1 MNINSSQMRA
11 RGCLLVAACYTMGQ
25 AGQLTVRASSG
36 ERSRS
41 QCVTPGILEVVGKTP
56 VVLLTSAKVDSLEL
70 ARTNKRAA
78 SQMLFSS
85 ALPLF
90 AASALLIYHEN
101 SWAALTGDAL
111 ITPERMPR
119 YRSTLRPCL
128 VDLFVAEPSV
138 LKLQGPGGAI
148 EAFYTA
154 MGAWEPVEKRLRL
167 QSGKLLVRKVG
178 AIKHAVHSVPDG
190 TVVVWTDVDVVFHR
204 PLDGAFIDFVAR
216 YDVTYCPMQGHNY
229 GTTGLDDP
237 TWRVESGVM
246 AFRANARTRA
256 LTRAALELYNGGTL
270 RIATAC
276 RDRAAAGQPEPECTE
291 PWLKRNL
298 FLNDIY
304 VWALLLHGARRDSM
318 LLRELVPSFSDLADG
333 LEQAWF
339 TQLQYFARENP
350 QKRQYNLGNCDNVTK
365 LCLGATPFTAPFNIH
380 DYARHHMTRTG
391 TYTKQRHAA
400 IFNTSGISPVLST
413 NRFEKPS
420 RPLLSW

>member
-41 QCVTPGILEVVGKTP
+41 QCVMPGILEVVGKTP

-148 EAFYTA
+148 EAFYMA

-229 GTTGLDDP
+229 GTT
-237 TWRVESGVM
+237 
-246 AFRANARTRA
+246 
-256 LTRAALELYNGGTL
+256 
-270 RIATAC
+270 
-276 RDRAAAGQPEPECTE
+276 
-291 PWLKRNL
+291 
-298 FLNDIY
+298 
-304 VWALLLHGARRDSM
+304 
-318 LLRELVPSFSDLADG
+318 
-333 LEQAWF
+333 
-339 TQLQYFARENP
+339 
-350 QKRQYNLGNCDNVTK
+350 
-365 LCLGATPFTAPFNIH
+365 
-380 DYARHHMTRTG
+380 
-391 TYTKQRHAA
+391 
-400 IFNTSGISPVLST
+400 
-413 NRFEKPS
+413 
-420 RPLLSW
+420 